1 MARLTVTVEGEV
13 EEVREALLRLFNGEP
28 VSSGDPK
35 PDSPPGSQSTSE
47 EEPKPSPEP
56 PLDWTSEELARLWAY
71 LTDPARRV
79 LGEVAGQPNGY
90 PLADL
95 ERALGSDMRR
105 IGGNLSSV
113 GHAMRRLYRVGDAY
127 TRPWPILKDGYKRVY
142 LMDESVAASIR
153 ELVAQSGEDDAAEIG
168 DDE

>member
-28 VSSGDPK
+28 VGWGDPK
-35 PDSPPGSQSTSE
+35 PDSPPGPLSVGDE
-47 EEPKPSPEP
+47 NPKPSPEP
-56 PLDWTSEELARLWAY
+56 PLDWTNEELARLWAY